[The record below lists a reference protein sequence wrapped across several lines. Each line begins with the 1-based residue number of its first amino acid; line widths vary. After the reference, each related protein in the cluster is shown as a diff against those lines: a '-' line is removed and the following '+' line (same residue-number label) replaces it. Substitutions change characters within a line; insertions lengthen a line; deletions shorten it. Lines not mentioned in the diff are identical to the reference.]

1 MKGSVQKRGSAWKM
15 TVDIG
20 KDAEGRRRQH
30 SKTFRTRREAEAAL
44 GAILKQAQEGS
55 LVRPTRR
62 TTGEYLRR
70 WVKDYAESHVRPLTL
85 LRYHSIVERHLAPA
99 LGNVPLTSLQP
110 GHVQQA
116 HNLALAAGLS
126 ARSVVQHHRVLSEAL
141 KHAEQWGMVSRNVA
155 RLVTPPRPTYKEA
168 RFLDAAEAMR
178 LIESA
183 KSTPY
188 FAVLALGLATGLRRG
203 ELLGLKWRDIN
214 LDKGS
219 VQVSRTLQ
227 HIPGAGL
234 QLHDVKSTH
243 SRRQLALSPSAVLVL
258 RAHRDQAEAVQA
270 EAGAALEPSAFV
282 FCHPTG
288 RPLSPNTVSHAFQ
301 RVAKAAGIG
310 GARLHSL
317 RHSHASL
324 LLAQGA
330 NLKDIQALLGHSTIA
345 ITGDLYAHVTEQRQ
359 QEVVARLDQAL
370 DVAASIR
377 VQSVSNPGFGADRAG
392 SAEGR

>member
-1 MKGSVQKRGSAWKM
+1 M
-15 TVDIG
+15 
-20 KDAEGRRRQH
+20 
-30 SKTFRTRREAEAAL
+30 
-44 GAILKQAQEGS
+44 
-55 LVRPTRR
+55 
-62 TTGEYLRR
+62 
-70 WVKDYAESHVRPLTL
+70 
-85 LRYHSIVERHLAPA
+85 
-99 LGNVPLTSLQP
+99 
-110 GHVQQA
+110 
-116 HNLALAAGLS
+116 
-126 ARSVVQHHRVLSEAL
+126 
-141 KHAEQWGMVSRNVA
+141 
-155 RLVTPPRPTYKEA
+155 
-168 RFLDAAEAMR
+168 
-178 LIESA
+178 
-183 KSTPY
+183 
-188 FAVLALGLATGLRRG
+188 
-203 ELLGLKWRDIN
+203 
-214 LDKGS
+214 
-219 VQVSRTLQ
+219 
-227 HIPGAGL
+227 
-234 QLHDVKSTH
+234 
-243 SRRQLALSPSAVLVL
+243 L

-330 NLKDIQALLGHSTIA
+330 NLKDIQTLLGHSTIA

-377 VQSVSNPGFGADRAG
+377 VQSVSNRGFGADRTG